1 MAFIRVPPPNCAHT
15 KRLISA
21 RSSPAKPWA
30 SKKCTTIFGWSVL
43 WIMIWDTS
51 IWRPEGW
58 NPSRTHSAQKFKIY
72 YQGTLLHHCRK
83 ISQYGARRA
92 VLLRRND
99 LQDQGKSVQS
109 GTPAKGGVPH
119 RRPSLL
125 RAVRS
130 WVLPM
135 SPVQSVTHVSG
146 SDRIKVVGASEFEP
160 PTSWSRTSK
169 MNVIIN

>member
-1 MAFIRVPPPNCAHT
+1 
-15 KRLISA
+15 
-21 RSSPAKPWA
+21 
-30 SKKCTTIFGWSVL
+30 
-43 WIMIWDTS
+43 MIWDTS

-146 SDRIKVVGASEFEP
+146 SDPPELLVEPMGFEP
-160 PTSWSRTSK
+160 TTSSMPSRRAPNCATAPPKDIFDSTTRLMK
-169 MNVIIN
+169 KPAQSGAPLG